1 MKILMNRRMLLM
13 VPVVGMAA
21 ALALMPS
28 PKVQASTTGKDL
40 FEQRCGGCHA
50 LDSDKQ
56 GPRLRG
62 VYGRKSASVSAFS
75 YSDALKNAHITWDAE
90 TLDKWLT
97 EPDKVVPDNDMPFRV
112 EKPEERRG
120 IIAYLKT
127 LPAK

>member
-1 MKILMNRRMLLM
+1 MLFTNRRCIL
-13 VPVVGMAA
+13 PVTVAGIAIAA
-21 ALALMPS
+21 AFLANPRVEAS
-28 PKVQASTTGKDL
+28 PTGKDL
-40 FEQRCGGCHA
+40 FEQRCSGCHA

-62 VYGRKSASVSAFS
+62 VYGRKSASVSSFS
-75 YSDALKNAHITWDAE
+75 YSDALKNAHLTWDAE

-97 EPDKVVPDNDMPFRV
+97 DPDKLVPDNDMPFRV
-112 EKPEERRG
+112 EKAEERRD